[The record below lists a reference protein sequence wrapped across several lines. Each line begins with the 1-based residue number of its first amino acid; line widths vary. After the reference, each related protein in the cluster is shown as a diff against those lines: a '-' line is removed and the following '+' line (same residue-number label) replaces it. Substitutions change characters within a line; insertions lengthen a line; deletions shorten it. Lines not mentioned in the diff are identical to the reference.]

1 MSRNFRKIIT
11 IKKRKNIA
19 ISFVNNSLSSKAFSS
34 ICFKFANDMEKSSY
48 GKSYRLMNKGYR
60 RLSEIAFPVSS
71 CKTAFFLIGEAYGSI
86 DRFFEILITQR
97 NDLES
102 YARSRLYK
110 QKYPEGLFLLIIAKM
125 ALRWGDQFFD
135 EYRSLNLEY

>member
-1 MSRNFRKIIT
+1 MDIYGMSHSMGKIIT
-11 IKKRKNIA
+11 NKKRKNIA
-19 ISFVNNSLSSKAFSS
+19 ISFVNNSLSPKAFSS

-48 GKSYRLMNKGYR
+48 GISYRLMNKGYR

-71 CKTAFFLIGEAYGSI
+71 CETAFFLIGRAYGSVEY
-86 DRFFEILITQR
+86 FFELLQAQR

-110 QKYPEGLFLLIIAKM
+110 QKYIEGLFLLIIAKM
-125 ALRWGDQFFD
+125 AVSWGNQFLMNT
-135 EYRSLNLEY
+135 EN